1 MKERKKE
8 KGPYRISVLTVPY
21 NPMQRGP
28 EHKKNQE
35 LVLHTLWFNIRIPKG
50 KCTYGLKSQMSS
62 KCSIREHKNAVWTV
76 VASKR
81 DVQYLKIQLL
91 HRSSMSPRFTINAL
105 KQKEKQKINFTVVS
119 SLTFQSCL
127 LRESKHV
134 NQLMNIS
141 CKHDVTMVSST
152 YESTRFNL
160 I

>member
-1 MKERKKE
+1 MKQRKKR
-8 KGPYRISVLTVPY
+8 KGALQNICLDRSLQPYATWTWAQKQSGTCV
-21 NPMQRGP
+21 
-28 EHKKNQE
+28 
-35 LVLHTLWFNIRIPKG
+35 TLWFNIRIPKG
-50 KCTYGLKSQMSS
+50 KCTYGLKSQISS
-62 KCSIREHKNAVWTV
+62 KCSIQEHKNAVWNV
-76 VASKR
+76 VATKR

-119 SLTFQSCL
+119 SLTFQCYL

-152 YESTRFNL
+152 YESTRLNL

>member
-1 MKERKKE
+1 
-8 KGPYRISVLTVPY
+8 
-21 NPMQRGP
+21 
-28 EHKKNQE
+28 
-35 LVLHTLWFNIRIPKG
+35 
-50 KCTYGLKSQMSS
+50 MSS
-62 KCSIREHKNAVWTV
+62 KCSIQEHKNAVWTV

-105 KQKEKQKINFTVVS
+105 KQKDKQKINFAVVS
-119 SLTFQSCL
+119 SLTFQSYL